1 MTTPAAI
8 DKLVIHAK
16 RDTFRIHDLH
26 GGLWAHNTVRQ
37 ELGPNAKAISPWGVD
52 SNGTPIYGQVQA
64 TVNIGSTIIHLSA
77 NGNGLKVTTNPDK
90 WHHVWQPTATA
101 AMLPAIRDTLVTTVG
116 RFASVDVGGMATQH
130 IDLCRQAELSDHPR
144 KFADAMRACPP
155 PRKEAFPEPGG
166 IRYGTSAQ
174 AVQTC
179 FYGVAKRAAE
189 LDGIE
194 GLPANLARLE
204 PRMNNGK
211 TISRYLKVGT
221 LRDLVQ
227 LHDADLSS
235 AYAATVNAEVFRLM
249 PATAEAA
256 GGQLFI
262 PYAQG
267 IHELN
272 TFVKR
277 YAAEGMTVNTAWRH
291 YVMAA
296 GAERILQTFG
306 SFPAVRSLLQDNYN
320 LDRRTAWRLVRDLER
335 DLRLMPRSKAREHG
349 RTVASYLQE
358 LQDKFTAAA

>member
-8 DKLVIHAK
+8 DKLVLHAK

-52 SNGTPIYGQVQA
+52 AQGTPIYGQVQA
-64 TVNIGSTIIHLSA
+64 QVDIGSTIIHLSA

-90 WHHVWQPTATA
+90 WHSAWMPTATA
-101 AMLPAIRDTLVTTVG
+101 AMLPAIRDTLVATVG

-130 IDLCRQAELSDHPR
+130 IDLCRQAELSDHPL
-144 KFADAMRACPP
+144 KYADAMRSCPP

-166 IRYGTSAQ
+166 IRYGTGKQ

-194 GLPANLARLE
+194 GLPDNLARLE

-227 LHDADLSS
+227 LQDADLSS

-272 TFVKR
+272 TFVEH
-277 YAAEGMTVNTAWRH
+277 YAAEGMTFNSAFRH
-291 YVMAA
+291 YVLAM
-296 GAERILQTFG
+296 GVDRILERFG
-306 SFPAVRSLLQDNYN
+306 SFPAVRSVLQDRYN
-320 LDRRTAWRLVRDLER
+320 VDRRTAWRIVRTLQADYRLV
-335 DLRLMPRSKAREHG
+335 PRSKERG
-349 RTVASYLQE
+349 RNVASYLQE